1 MYAVK
6 EFYLSFYFHSLPSL
20 FFFPLIVGK
29 FHIQNTSKELQLSI
43 DLYDEIGIGGGAS
56 GVAGGLLHPYSPK
69 GLCLLK
75 IYRTPVLFLKAY
87 LVSPFFKKLYT
98 ILTSFFHFAVKL
110 LWQGAAC
117 WRESLK
123 LLRVAED
130 ADHYKASNGE
140 EGEELFHSS
149 IVRRRFVYTH
159 DLIKIYRDFL
169 T

>member
-98 ILTSFFHFAVKL
+98 ILISFFHFAVKL

-123 LLRVAED
+123 LLRVAGD

-149 IVRRRFVYTH
+149 IVRRRFVRIGIMIGLYS
-159 DLIKIYRDFL
+159 
-169 T
+169 